1 MGKANYSDD
10 FKRDAVFDTNGD
22 GELSGAEL
30 ADFRIMVTN
39 ADGSTMSHTLAEL
52 GITSI
57 DLSAD
62 ATHIE
67 LPDGV
72 MIVGSIELARGGD
85 RAGVHPEECRV
96 SHS

>member
-39 ADGSTMSHTLAEL
+39 ADGSTMSHTLTEL

-57 DLSAD
+57 NLTAG
-62 ATHIE
+62 ATQIE

-72 MIVGSIELARGGD
+72 MITGRTEYARGGD

-96 SHS
+96 RHS